1 MVNIGDGPMDE
12 NFKIKRFE
20 GRLAQAWSEVD
31 EGKFVGGVTLKG
43 HLANHNNADPFLME
57 F

>member
-1 MVNIGDGPMDE
+1 MGGDY
-12 NFKIKRFE
+12 KIQRFE
-20 GRLAQAWSEVD
+20 KRLAQAWTEVD
-31 EGKFVGGVTLKG
+31 GEKFVGVTLKG

>member
-1 MVNIGDGPMDE
+1 MDE